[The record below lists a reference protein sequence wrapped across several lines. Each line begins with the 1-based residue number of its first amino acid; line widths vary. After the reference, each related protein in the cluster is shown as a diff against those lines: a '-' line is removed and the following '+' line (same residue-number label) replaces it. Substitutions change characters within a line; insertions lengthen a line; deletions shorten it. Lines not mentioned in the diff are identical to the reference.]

1 MSRDRSTYKE
11 TYNRALGLVGDIGV
25 GAALPTETELSDVWG
40 ASRTTV
46 RAVLGQL
53 DDAQVISW
61 SGRKKTVLR
70 QPGEDDFFS
79 MEETTSTSDRVESKF
94 MEFILGGDLHPGS
107 ILREAELTREF
118 GASTS
123 VVREILIRF
132 SRFGLI
138 EKEPNRHWVLRGFTQ
153 KFASELFDVREM
165 FERKALRALLAEGRD
180 SARQKALIA
189 LGPEHHRIAKEIDT
203 AYLDF
208 PRLDE
213 QFHRILIDGLDNWFV
228 DDFFGLVSIIFH
240 YHYRWKKTDERDR
253 NLNAIHQHLA
263 VIDAVETG
271 DFVRAEAMF
280 NEHLRRAR
288 DTLMASVAW
297 DGQA

>member
-11 TYNRALGLVGDIGV
+11 TYNRALELADSIGV
-25 GAALPTETELSDVWG
+25 GAALPTEAELADDWG
-40 ASRTTV
+40 TSRTTV
-46 RAVLGQL
+46 RAVLGHL
-53 DDAQVISW
+53 HDTKVIAW

-70 QPGEDDFFS
+70 RPGEDDFFS
-79 MEETTSTSDRVESKF
+79 IEETTSTSDRVESKF
-94 MEFILGGDLHPGS
+94 MEFILGGDLHPGT

-132 SRFGLI
+132 SRYGLI

-153 KFASELFDVREM
+153 QFAAELFDVREM
-165 FERKALRALLAEGRD
+165 FELKALKALLAEGRQSERQ
-180 SARQKALIA
+180 SALVA
-189 LGPEHHRIAKEIDT
+189 LGPAHHRIADEIDT
-203 AYLDF
+203 AYLEF

-213 QFHRILIDGLDNWFV
+213 QFHRVFIDGLNNWFV

-253 NLNAIHQHLA
+253 NLHAIHQHLA
-263 VIDAVETG
+263 VIDAVEAG
-271 DFVRAEAMF
+271 DFVQAEAMF
-280 NEHLRRAR
+280 KEHLKQAR
-288 DTLMASVAW
+288 NTLMASVAW
-297 DGQA
+297 DGQS